1 MHTCSRPCNN
11 DIERRLYL
19 EDIRQARLFI
29 EGREEELEQSLVR
42 EMKDLAAQT
51 KFEEAEILRRRLE
64 KVQRARQEYK
74 DIFFSVWSFDY
85 LAVLASDSASRLK
98 IAFIRQGR
106 IIGFEKYELKSL
118 AEDLARDLPRYFE
131 NLVESNASDS
141 RYDEFCLVSQFVIDP
156 LQSVTML
163 SVRGIEDLPTRVLE
177 CVQQRKRKRKP
188 NHVDTVA
195 G

>member
-1 MHTCSRPCNN
+1 
-11 DIERRLYL
+11 
-19 EDIRQARLFI
+19 
-29 EGREEELEQSLVR
+29 
-42 EMKDLAAQT
+42 
-51 KFEEAEILRRRLE
+51 
-64 KVQRARQEYK
+64 
-74 DIFFSVWSFDY
+74 
-85 LAVLASDSASRLK
+85 
-98 IAFIRQGR
+98 
-106 IIGFEKYELKSL
+106 LKSL